1 MLYYIQ
7 HYFISKLK
15 HVQLNFFLCTK
26 IYFEGGGAKNIS
38 NQLTVLPLGL
48 EGMDLSLAFMLFIR
62 VSQKKNFF
70 KIELSSLNHPCH
82 WVIGGHKKFQRY
94 RQ

>member
-38 NQLTVLPLGL
+38 NQLTVLPFGL
-48 EGMDLSLAFMLFIR
+48 EGMDLSLAFMFFMFNVDVAAISLTLIQIYWIR
-62 VSQKKNFF
+62 T
-70 KIELSSLNHPCH
+70 
-82 WVIGGHKKFQRY
+82 
-94 RQ
+94 